1 MGFSCRQEKI
11 ERDKQY
17 SFAIIKLEIM
27 FLSKSF
33 KKYLTAAI
41 GLLLVAPVWAA
52 GPPAEDP
59 LTNPLA
65 ILLFSVMIIL
75 LIVIGIMGNILIG
88 AADISLMRW
97 KKKQEAEKK
106 SVIRQAA
113 AIFVGFMVLS
123 PAIFG
128 QDTGTPVQTATTIGG
143 LSSSAFYVMVTIIFL
158 ELLVILVL
166 LINVRMLLKSQKE
179 SAVAIAQEVVPK
191 KQKISWWNRF
201 NKFKPIEQ
209 EQDIDL
215 GHDYDG
221 IRELNNRLP
230 PWWIYGF
237 YVTIVFAAIYLWRYH
252 VSHTAPLSKE
262 EYDIAVQRA
271 DEKTKEF
278 LKQKGDAVDENTVT
292 MLGGADITEGKRI
305 FQISCITCHN
315 EGGGGS
321 VGPNLTD
328 DYWIHGGDIKSVFKT
343 IKYGINAMPTWQNAY
358 SNKQIAQLSSYVK
371 SLHGTNPPNAK
382 APQGELYKEETVGPK
397 QATDTS
403 AGKKDNKI
411 AALD

>member
-1 MGFSCRQEKI
+1 MGFSFRQEKN
-11 ERDKQY
+11 ERAKQD
-17 SFAIIKLEIM
+17 SFRIIKLENM

-33 KKYLTAAI
+33 KKYLTAVFS
-41 GLLLVAPVWAA
+41 LLLAAPVWAA
-52 GPPAEDP
+52 GPPGENP

-65 ILLFSVMIIL
+65 ILLFSIMIML

-88 AADISLMRW
+88 AADISLIKW
-97 KKKQEAEKK
+97 KKTKEAEKK
-106 SVIRQAA
+106 SVIRHAA
-113 AIFVGFMVLS
+113 AIFVGLMLLS

-128 QDTGTPVQTATTIGG
+128 QQTGTPVETAATIGG
-143 LSSSAFYVMVTIIFL
+143 LSSSAFYVMVSFIFL

-166 LINVRMLLKSQKE
+166 LINVRILLRSQK
-179 SAVAIAQEVVPK
+179 AAAGVAIPEDIVSR
-191 KQKISWWNRF
+191 KQKISWWSRF

-209 EQDIDL
+209 EQDLDL

-230 PWWIYGF
+230 PWWLYGF
-237 YVTIVFAAIYLWRYH
+237 YITIVFAAIYLWRYH

-278 LKQKGDAVDENTVT
+278 LKQKGDVVDENTVT
-292 MLGGADITEGKRI
+292 MLGGVDITEGKRI
-305 FQISCITCHN
+305 FQISCIACHS
-315 EGGGGS
+315 EGGAGS

-371 SLHGTNPPNAK
+371 SLQGTNPPNAK
-382 APQGELYKEETVGPK
+382 APQGELYKEVNSAPK
-397 QATDTS
+397 QTDST
-403 AGKKDNKI
+403 AAKKDNKV
-411 AALD
+411 AALN